1 MRWLGAVGEEED
13 EEGVV
18 VVARGGG
25 VVICIGA
32 AMNELLASRRS
43 CRRSCVSPQLVKVV
57 GQSYWF
63 LRRSNNKHRQIDAEI
78 RKFGSVKN
86 DFKVF
91 TYAQLVKAI
100 NNFSSESLIDEGGF
114 ENVYKG
120 YTKSVE
126 QICLVFYYLIM
137 LRAFH
142 KVMKISCKEF
152 CVQTIVVKVLNRD
165 GAQGT

>member
-1 MRWLGAVGEEED
+1 MWMDNFIISGWSDIAG
-13 EEGVV
+13 
-18 VVARGGG
+18 
-25 VVICIGA
+25 
-32 AMNELLASRRS
+32 NS
-43 CRRSCVSPQLVKVV
+43 
-57 GQSYWF
+57 
-63 LRRSNNKHRQIDAEI
+63 KHRQIDAGI

-91 TYAQLVKAI
+91 TYAQLVEAI
-100 NNFSSESLIDEGGF
+100 NNFSYESLIDEGGF

-152 CVQTIVVKVLNRD
+152 CVQTIAVKVLNRD
-165 GAQGT
+165 EAQGTWEIFVEI